1 MAPLRLNTIQI
12 PTKVEV
18 YIAPPGSEQQ
28 QQHDGATAA
37 PPSLPSK
44 RLGYLSFDSNE
55 RSGHQARELK
65 SVHVSV
71 DAVALRLVVHR
82 CHVNKLN
89 IYNQVGIVAL
99 NLIGE
104 PLVPAPPPPP
114 GGGAAYLDVGQQPVG
129 EVGYYNRAAADM
141 ADLNLDMHVDS
152 VTAAKIR
159 DLGRLKEAAVAAEE
173 YDEAKRL
180 KACIERLKAVGQKV
194 AQLEARKRAAVERE
208 DYDLA
213 KALKSDI
220 DKLRAA
226 GDGAA
231 MSEAGPP
238 GGNGGGPGALGGGG
252 GGGRVGDDVI
262 ARVLGKTR
270 SVGPGGAAGGGGGGG
285 IGAHLGAEPSGAGLD
300 GDGAPAGPPSPGGGL
315 PGGGEAS
322 AGVLG
327 GGGGWAGEADGSG
340 IVGAPASVMRRNS
353 GYYAYEERPAVA
365 RGALALASEGGGGGA
380 PGFGDEAGLVDAD
393 PSAVSA
399 AALFGGS
406 GGGGGPG
413 SGATVEA
420 PAPPG
425 WPQELPPPE
434 PVAGAA
440 AKEAEAVAEL
450 AGDYVAAAFFSRNWQ
465 LRDAGIAWVTDLV
478 RNGKVSGA
486 DKRDLARSLARLAAK
501 AMKDKVPNVF
511 LSSTGLLQALV
522 EAMAGGGRDVA
533 GAVEQALPVLI
544 ERLSDNN
551 ARLRDGSRDALL
563 ALAHNRESG
572 LRYSAGNAALLKPV
586 KSQTAWRPVLSTL
599 QLLQDLVPVIG
610 VCQGGGATR
619 SSAGGGQSG
628 SGQSGGAEGLDL
640 GELMDYVGRAFGSA
654 NADVRGAA
662 VKVAVLAHDAAGPAV
677 RRLLPRD
684 LNPKIRAQL
693 DAALGVEAGSPPLAA
708 AAAAAT
714 PPPKART
721 TPAPKAASSATKQP
735 PTRASAGGK
744 AAAGAGRKPGGG
756 GGGGGGGAPQQQ
768 HHQQQPLPPH
778 LQHSHDAH
786 AQQRHQ
792 QQAGPNGGGGEGMPD
807 DPAPFEAELR
817 SREKQYGANH
827 PAVAESCS
835 NLAILFNQRGE
846 YGRAQP
852 LYERALRIYEGSYG
866 PDHQE
871 VAHTLTDLAVLHLE
885 QGEDEVG
892 RPLLERALD
901 IQERALG
908 PDHPDVVAIR
918 DVLNSE

>member
-1 MAPLRLNTIQI
+1 
-12 PTKVEV
+12 
-18 YIAPPGSEQQ
+18 
-28 QQHDGATAA
+28 
-37 PPSLPSK
+37 
-44 RLGYLSFDSNE
+44 
-55 RSGHQARELK
+55 
-65 SVHVSV
+65 
-71 DAVALRLVVHR
+71 
-82 CHVNKLN
+82 
-89 IYNQVGIVAL
+89 
-99 NLIGE
+99 
-104 PLVPAPPPPP
+104 
-114 GGGAAYLDVGQQPVG
+114 
-129 EVGYYNRAAADM
+129 
-141 ADLNLDMHVDS
+141 
-152 VTAAKIR
+152 
-159 DLGRLKEAAVAAEE
+159 
-173 YDEAKRL
+173 
-180 KACIERLKAVGQKV
+180 V

-340 IVGAPASVMRRNS
+340 IVGAPASMMRRNS

-478 RNGKVSGA
+478 RNGKVRGDTGPCDETFFCARPCCLLGVRWWSRGDAGHSWLRRGGAGTAAASARAASASELSAGVPCDRRCLALTSGTW
-486 DKRDLARSLARLAAK
+486 RGPWR
-501 AMKDKVPNVF
+501 
-511 LSSTGLLQALV
+511 
-522 EAMAGGGRDVA
+522 
-533 GAVEQALPVLI
+533 
-544 ERLSDNN
+544 
-551 ARLRDGSRDALL
+551 GSR
-563 ALAHNRESG
+563 
-572 LRYSAGNAALLKPV
+572 P
-586 KSQTAWRPVLSTL
+586 RP
-599 QLLQDLVPVIG
+599 
-610 VCQGGGATR
+610 
-619 SSAGGGQSG
+619 
-628 SGQSGGAEGLDL
+628 
-640 GELMDYVGRAFGSA
+640 
-654 NADVRGAA
+654 
-662 VKVAVLAHDAAGPAV
+662 
-677 RRLLPRD
+677 
-684 LNPKIRAQL
+684 
-693 DAALGVEAGSPPLAA
+693 
-708 AAAAAT
+708 
-714 PPPKART
+714 
-721 TPAPKAASSATKQP
+721 
-735 PTRASAGGK
+735 
-744 AAAGAGRKPGGG
+744 
-756 GGGGGGGAPQQQ
+756 
-768 HHQQQPLPPH
+768 
-778 LQHSHDAH
+778 
-786 AQQRHQ
+786 
-792 QQAGPNGGGGEGMPD
+792 
-807 DPAPFEAELR
+807 
-817 SREKQYGANH
+817 
-827 PAVAESCS
+827 
-835 NLAILFNQRGE
+835 
-846 YGRAQP
+846 
-852 LYERALRIYEGSYG
+852 
-866 PDHQE
+866 
-871 VAHTLTDLAVLHLE
+871 
-885 QGEDEVG
+885 
-892 RPLLERALD
+892 
-901 IQERALG
+901 
-908 PDHPDVVAIR
+908 
-918 DVLNSE
+918 